1 MTTSPRGARRPGA
14 SARGWRKPALLA
26 PMRRNHR
33 MLAPA
38 LVHGMQDFADCV
50 EKPGG
55 AGLDPPPP
63 AAPHGYQGGAPG

>member
-1 MTTSPRGARRPGA
+1 MTTSSRGARRPGA
-14 SARGWRKPALLA
+14 SARAWRKPAL
-26 PMRRNHR
+26 
-33 MLAPA
+33 LAPA

-55 AGLDPPPP
+55 AGLDSPPP

>member
-1 MTTSPRGARRPGA
+1 MRTSSPRRPRAGRRGAR
-14 SARGWRKPALLA
+14 PAPLLA
-26 PMRRNHR
+26 PMRRNHW

-55 AGLDPPPP
+55 AGLDSPPP